1 MDGLRGIGVVY
12 VLLYHAGVA
21 HVPGAILTMDM
32 FFALSGFLITSL
44 LVAEWQRTGRIR
56 LKSFWVRRAR
66 RLAPALVL
74 ALLGVAAYI
83 HFVAD
88 AADRASLRADA
99 LSTLGYTAN
108 WRFVFEGKSYFDQF
122 AQPSPLLHTWSLSV
136 EEQFYL
142 FWPLVAIALCALAR
156 RRRELW
162 LTLAALAGALGSA
175 LLMALLARRG
185 VDPSRLYYGTD
196 TRAQCLLVGAVLG
209 AAQIA
214 PRWRVPTVV
223 RRLLPLLGVVALGL
237 LITSWH
243 VVDTRSSW
251 LYQGGFLAVVV
262 ITMVIVAAVTE
273 SPDGVLA
280 RVLSV
285 RLVLYLGQISYGLYL
300 YHWPIFLWLTHAR
313 TGLSGPA
320 LLAARLGVTFAAAVV
335 SYHLVENPIR
345 TGTFRLP
352 RPRFTVA
359 ATATCVAGVVVVAA
373 SGGGSASSAISGYD
387 EATGQVNGGAPH
399 PPPPAVGASG
409 GARPVRVLLVGDS
422 LALTLGNAMSP
433 LAGSYGVSLYNAG
446 TVGCGIARGG
456 PVIYNGVPHDLLP
469 RCQQWPVTRAQEVAG
484 FAPDVSVQLV
494 GRWDILDRVHDG
506 RWMHIGEPDFDAYLR
521 TELDRSVSVLG
532 ARGAKVVFLTAPCF
546 QGRERLD
553 GRPWPEDDQARVD
566 AFNTLVR
573 QVGEAHRGQVSVID
587 FLPLVCPG
595 GHFARSMNGQVIR
608 SDGIHVDPAVGPMV
622 AGSLLPQIAGLGAAR
637 RDAEPPEPASA
648 AGQDARHANE
658 GTTRRPQI
666 TDFAAQQPT
675 R

>member
-1 MDGLRGIGVVY
+1 MTRPPQVAAPRHRAPPLQRAASHRPPTGTPAPGGRPAPPRGGRGRRFGYVPALDGLRGIGVVY

-44 LVAEWQRTGRIR
+44 LVAEWQRTGRIS
-56 LKSFWVRRAR
+56 LKAFWVRRAR

-99 LSTLGYTAN
+99 LSTLGYSAN
-108 WRFVFEGKSYFDQF
+108 WRFVFAGKGYFDQF

-162 LTLAALAGALGSA
+162 LTLAAFAGALGSA

-209 AAQIA
+209 AAQLA
-214 PRWRVPTVV
+214 PGWRVPTVV

-273 SPDGVLA
+273 SPNGVLA

-313 TGLSGPA
+313 TGLSGTA

-373 SGGGSASSAISGYD
+373 AGGGSASSAISGYD
-387 EATGQVNGGAPH
+387 EATGQINGGAPTPAARRPDFRWR
-399 PPPPAVGASG
+399 PPRPRPACGGQPRAHAGQRAVAPGIVVRGRALQRRDGGVWHRPRRPRHLQRRPARPAGPVRAVAGDAGPGGRRLRPGRVGA
-409 GARPVRVLLVGDS
+409 A
-422 LALTLGNAMSP
+422 
-433 LAGSYGVSLYNAG
+433 
-446 TVGCGIARGG
+446 GG
-456 PVIYNGVPHDLLP
+456 PVGHSRP
-469 RCQQWPVTRAQEVAG
+469 RP
-484 FAPDVSVQLV
+484 
-494 GRWDILDRVHDG
+494 
-506 RWMHIGEPDFDAYLR
+506 
-521 TELDRSVSVLG
+521 
-532 ARGAKVVFLTAPCF
+532 
-546 QGRERLD
+546 
-553 GRPWPEDDQARVD
+553 
-566 AFNTLVR
+566 
-573 QVGEAHRGQVSVID
+573 
-587 FLPLVCPG
+587 
-595 GHFARSMNGQVIR
+595 
-608 SDGIHVDPAVGPMV
+608 
-622 AGSLLPQIAGLGAAR
+622 
-637 RDAEPPEPASA
+637 
-648 AGQDARHANE
+648 
-658 GTTRRPQI
+658 
-666 TDFAAQQPT
+666 
-675 R
+675 